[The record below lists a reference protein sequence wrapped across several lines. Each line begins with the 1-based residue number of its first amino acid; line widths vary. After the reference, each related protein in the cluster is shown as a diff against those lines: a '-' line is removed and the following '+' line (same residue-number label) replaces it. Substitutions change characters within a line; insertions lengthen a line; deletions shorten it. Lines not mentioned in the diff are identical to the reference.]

1 MLTYVLD
8 SKFVKR
14 HDKKKSESL
23 DFFMEI
29 YTYSITFEKKCI
41 SSWNG
46 KSKRRMLLW
55 SAPDFLLPRD
65 MTIRGF
71 EEYFSDFVDKLL
83 GVIEEARRFPE
94 SDSLVSNEYLLAV
107 KNNK

>member
-41 SSWNG
+41 SS
-46 KSKRRMLLW
+46 
-55 SAPDFLLPRD
+55 
-65 MTIRGF
+65 
-71 EEYFSDFVDKLL
+71 
-83 GVIEEARRFPE
+83 
-94 SDSLVSNEYLLAV
+94 
-107 KNNK
+107 